1 MQVPTLPSARPSTS
15 PVTVRFFFL
24 FLLRVFF
31 VLTPHVGAVKEYEK
45 IKAYGVDFI
54 GCISVNDAWVM
65 TAWVRRRLRL
75 APRCSPELTSLVL
88 SSQNKSLDGEGKIVM
103 ICDPEAK
110 FTKALNL
117 VQNIKILGDRSLRYA
132 MIVEDGVIVDIKV
145 EDPGKFECSRASDI
159 ITLLE
164 AQKK

>member
-65 TAWVRRRLRL
+65 TAWVR
-75 APRCSPELTSLVL
+75 APITISP
-88 SSQNKSLDGEGKIVM
+88 
-103 ICDPEAK
+103 P
-110 FTKALNL
+110 
-117 VQNIKILGDRSLRYA
+117 
-132 MIVEDGVIVDIKV
+132 
-145 EDPGKFECSRASDI
+145 
-159 ITLLE
+159 LLP
-164 AQKK
+164 